1 MSSVSVMGILDD
13 MTSRKKNNSTRL
25 ASGFDALV
33 SSSFTTAASFGDEED
48 NENKKEDFGNKFVLP
63 PCYNPAAFV
72 REHFSPGTYEDAKSG
87 RTKLAFDKGTTTLA
101 FVFQGGVL
109 VSVDSRAS
117 QGPYV
122 GSQSVQKVIE
132 INPYLLGTM
141 AGGAADCL
149 FWERNLGRQ
158 CRLHE
163 LRNKERISVAAASKL
178 LANNM
183 IHYRGMGL
191 SMGTMVAGWDKTG
204 PQLYYVDDDGTRL
217 HAKKTMPYFSVGSG
231 STYAYGILDTAYRWD
246 LSEQEAIELGKRA
259 IYHAT
264 YRDAYSGGMNNV
276 YVVRENGWEK
286 MFRGDVYALH
296 DRYAA
301 EANTANSNAMDI
313 QS

>member
-1 MSSVSVMGILDD
+1 MIKDNIYSSVNKNDNNNDDDNDSNNKISIGSGIGSSMG
-13 MTSRKKNNSTRL
+13 NNKHC
-25 ASGFDALV
+25 FY
-33 SSSFTTAASFGDEED
+33 
-48 NENKKEDFGNKFVLP
+48 LP
-63 PCYNPAAFV
+63 NCHNPAHFV
-72 REHFSPGTYEDAKSG
+72 RSHFSPGTYEDNGK
-87 RTKLAFDKGTTTLA
+87 KIAFDKGTTCLA

-122 GSQSVQKVIE
+122 GSQTVQKVIE
-132 INPYLLGTM
+132 INPYLVGTM

-158 CRLHE
+158 CRLYE
-163 LRNKERISVAAASKL
+163 LQNKERISVAAASKL

-183 IHYRGMGL
+183 TYYRGMGL

-217 HAKKTMPYFSVGSG
+217 QAKKSMPYFAVGSG
-231 STYAYGILDTAYRWD
+231 STYAYGVLDTSYRWD
-246 LSEQEAIELGKRA
+246 LTEQEAIELGKRA

-264 YRDAYSGGMNNV
+264 HRDAYSGGMNNV

-286 MFRGDVYALH
+286 MFRGDVYNLH
-296 DRYAA
+296 DRYEA
-301 EANTANSNAMDI
+301 ERNGNQMDTA
-313 QS
+313 

>member
-1 MSSVSVMGILDD
+1 MNISPASLLDD
-13 MTSRKKNNSTRL
+13 MKAKRSTRL
-25 ASGFDALV
+25 ASGFDEVVLRSLA
-33 SSSFTTAASFGDEED
+33 GEE
-48 NENKKEDFGNKFVLP
+48 EEGGRGGMRLQLP
-63 PCYNPAAFV
+63 PSYNPAAFV
-72 REHFSPGTYEDAKSG
+72 REHFSPGTYEDDGSKRA
-87 RTKLAFDKGTTTLA
+87 AFDKGTTTLA

-122 GSQSVQKVIE
+122 GSQTVQKVIE
-132 INPYLLGTM
+132 INAFLLGTM

-163 LRNKERISVAAASKL
+163 LQNKERISVAAASKL

-183 IHYRGMGL
+183 IQYRGMGL

-246 LSEQEAIELGKRA
+246 MTEEEAVELGKRA

-264 YRDAYSGGMNNV
+264 HRDAYSGGMNNV
-276 YVVRENGWEK
+276 YLVKENGWEK
-286 MFRGDVYALH
+286 MFRGDVAALH
-296 DRYAA
+296 DRYVA
-301 EANTANSNAMDI
+301 EATAAATAMDI
-313 QS
+313 SS